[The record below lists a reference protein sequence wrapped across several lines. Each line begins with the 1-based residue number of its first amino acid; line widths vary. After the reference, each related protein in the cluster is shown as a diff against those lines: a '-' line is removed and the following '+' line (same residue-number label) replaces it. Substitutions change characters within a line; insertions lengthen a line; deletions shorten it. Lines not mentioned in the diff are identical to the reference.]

1 MRDVF
6 LSAAA
11 VAAAVVVVA
20 VEEEVEVE
28 VEVAVEDGDEEESA
42 LRPELLPCCLSAL
55 TSPSKSSVLQDK
67 AEART
72 DCDADLGKNLIVC
85 MQV

>member
-11 VAAAVVVVA
+11 VAAAVVVVV
-20 VEEEVEVE
+20 VEEEVE

>member
-1 MRDVF
+1 MVEAQAVGTPVE
-6 LSAAA
+6 AAE
-11 VAAAVVVVA
+11 VA
-20 VEEEVEVE
+20 VEEEVE